1 MKRIYKDRAN
11 KKICGVCAG
20 VADYLGVDP
29 TLIRVI
35 WGVISLC
42 YGVGILAYLLCAFI
56 FPDKSEVL

>member
-11 KKICGVCAG
+11 KKVCGVCAG

>member
-42 YGVGILAYLLCAFI
+42 YGIGILAYLLCAFI

>member
-11 KKICGVCAG
+11 KKVCGVCAG
-20 VADYLGVDP
+20 VADYLGVDS